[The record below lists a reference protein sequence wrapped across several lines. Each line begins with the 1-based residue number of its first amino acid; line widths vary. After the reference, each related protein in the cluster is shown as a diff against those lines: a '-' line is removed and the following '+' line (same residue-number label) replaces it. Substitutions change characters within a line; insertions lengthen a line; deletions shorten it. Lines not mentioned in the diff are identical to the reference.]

1 MPVSSASSSSSSPN
15 TRLLRTPRALLLPPV
30 PAPLLRAGLA
40 LTWRRCSRVIVKIA
54 WERLDLW
61 PREEAGRQAGRQ
73 AQAVSVSVQKG

>member
-1 MPVSSASSSSSSPN
+1 
-15 TRLLRTPRALLLPPV
+15 
-30 PAPLLRAGLA
+30 LLRAGLA